1 MKKQIWERERERNNL
16 MCVGKTMYRTEKRI
30 ANLY

>member
-1 MKKQIWERERERNNL
+1 MKKKILRERNNL
-16 MCVGKTMYRTEKRI
+16 MCVGKTMNRMEKRV